1 MGAVP
6 GAGAQ
11 AGSLLLNV
19 PTQLQLPQ
27 RASFVGA
34 AKSND
39 LAGLVFLFN
48 NNAALW
54 TTEYSPQANI
64 PPAIIPGFSLTT
76 TLPFNSPFLPSSPVT
91 TQPPSAFGPAVPT
104 LPGLN
109 PTQGAV
115 GQGALVGPN
124 GGLAPLAGG
133 VGTANGIQGIQ
144 GIAGVP
150 TTGVGTGVGNATG
163 LGGLTG
169 NVTGAT
175 GTAVPLGGG
184 LGGGVNSFNLGASG
198 ALGPT
203 AALGATGATGISPGL
218 AGLGQGAA
226 TVPAGIGTAATQF
239 PGGGPFAIPG
249 LTL

>member
-54 TTEYSPQANI
+54 NTEYSPQANI
-64 PPAIIPGFSLTT
+64 PPAIIPGFNLGT

-91 TQPPSAFGPAVPT
+91 TQPPAAFGPAVPT
-104 LPGLN
+104 LPGFD
-109 PTQGAV
+109 PTQGA
-115 GQGALVGPN
+115 GAGTQGALVGN
-124 GGLAPLAGG
+124 GGGLAPQAGG
-133 VGTANGIQGIQ
+133 VAGVNGVTGTNGV
-144 GIAGVP
+144 AGVP
-150 TTGVGTGVGNATG
+150 TTGAGTGAVN
-163 LGGLTG
+163 L
-169 NVTGAT
+169 GAT
-175 GTAVPLGGG
+175 GTITG
-184 LGGGVNSFNLGASG
+184 LGAQGAVGGIANG
-198 ALGPT
+198 
-203 AALGATGATGISPGL
+203 
-218 AGLGQGAA
+218 GLGQGAA

-249 LTL
+249 LSL

>member
-54 TTEYSPQANI
+54 NTEYSPQANI
-64 PPAIIPGFSLTT
+64 PPAIIPGFNLGT
-76 TLPFNSPFLPSSPVT
+76 TLPFNSPFLPSSPIT
-91 TQPPSAFGPAVPT
+91 TQPAAAFGPPVPT
-104 LPGLN
+104 LPGFD
-109 PTQGAV
+109 PTQGGAA
-115 GQGALVGPN
+115 QGALVGTG
-124 GGLAPLAGG
+124 GGLAPQAGG
-133 VGTANGIQGIQ
+133 VAGVNGITGLN
-144 GIAGVP
+144 GVAGVP
-150 TTGVGTGVGNATG
+150 TVGA
-163 LGGLTG
+163 
-169 NVTGAT
+169 
-175 GTAVPLGGG
+175 GT
-184 LGGGVNSFNLGASG
+184 GGVN
-198 ALGPT
+198 
-203 AALGATGATGISPGL
+203 LGATGAIG
-218 AGLGQGAA
+218 GLGAQGALGGLGGLGAGAA

-239 PGGGPFAIPG
+239 QGGGPFSIPG